1 MDTSEYS
8 FGQHH
13 TAISSQYGA
22 FNQLQTYGSF
32 RGTLIVH
39 RAGIVDEEYNRRTC
53 ANCSIGTTLELDDR
67 AGRIRTN

>member
-1 MDTSEYS
+1 MDL
-8 FGQHH
+8 F
-13 TAISSQYGA
+13 AA
-22 FNQLQTYGSF
+22 
-32 RGTLIVH
+32 LIVH